1 MKKIKLINIIN
12 KFKSNFINF
21 NNFKTNFKPLSISS
35 SELLPP
41 NIMIVGP
48 STLFSSFGYKM
59 YYRSI
64 SGMANF
70 NTNFKIFP
78 TKLPIKNFHGRYMTI
93 EQTFYNK

>member
-1 MKKIKLINIIN
+1 M
-12 KFKSNFINF
+12 
-21 NNFKTNFKPLSISS
+21 
-35 SELLPP
+35 LPP

-48 STLFSSFGYKM
+48 STKSTLFSSFGYKM

-64 SGMANF
+64 NGMANF
-70 NTNFKIFP
+70 NTNFKIFA